1 VRSSFSLLNDHS
13 QLAIDTAILRIFC
26 IAIRRTPEGFLGGD
40 NFKLHDLKVAFGSL
54 EYLV

>member
-1 VRSSFSLLNDHS
+1 M
-13 QLAIDTAILRIFC
+13 
-26 IAIRRTPEGFLGGD
+26 PGGFLGGD